1 MVEQIIEVSEYKI
14 FTKVE
19 GDGPPTLL
27 LHSYWGSQLLFDQ
40 LAVALSQKCKMIRI
54 DLPGHGD
61 SGDPPPDYSFDS
73 FAPVLNELL
82 IRLNVPGKV
91 SVVGHSMGGYI
102 ALAFAARYP
111 ERVAS
116 LTLMHAPVKE
126 ADQLSIKQRN
136 REARLITNGRKDLL
150 LQATIPSNFAPGNSD
165 KMKEVVALLNHTSN
179 QVSVDGAINTINAI
193 NSRSN
198 FLKMLQGA
206 AYPVLIVIGKHDK
219 VYNADDQLNDARDI
233 PGAEILFLHHSGHL
247 GFLEE
252 PELVTGK
259 IEAFLDNR
267 IF

>member
-1 MVEQIIEVSEYKI
+1 MEQIIEVSEYKI
-14 FTKVE
+14 FTKVKGE
-19 GDGPPTLL
+19 GSPTLL

-40 LAVALSQKCKMIRI
+40 LTATLSQKCKVILI

-61 SGDPPPDYSFDS
+61 SGNPPPGYSFDS

-136 REARLITNGRKDLL
+136 REARLLIKGKKDLL

-165 KMKEVVALLNHTSN
+165 TMNEAVTLLNRTSN
-179 QVSVDGAINTINAI
+179 QVRVDGAINSINAM
-193 NSRSN
+193 NCRSN
-198 FLKMLQGA
+198 YLEMLKGA
-206 AYPVLIVIGKHDK
+206 RFPVFIVIGKHDK
-219 VYNADDQLNDARDI
+219 VYDADEQMKDARSI
-233 PGAEILFLHHSGHL
+233 PGAEILYLHHSGHL

-252 PELVTGK
+252 RELVTSE
-259 IEAFLDNR
+259 IEIFLDK
-267 IF
+267 ITL

>member
-1 MVEQIIEVSEYKI
+1 MEQIIEVSEYKI
-14 FTKVE
+14 FTKIE
-19 GDGPPTLL
+19 GEGTPTLL

-40 LAVALSQKCKMIRI
+40 LTATLSKRFKVILI

-61 SGDPPPDYSFDS
+61 SGNPPADYSFDS

-82 IRLNVPGKV
+82 IRLNVTGKV

-116 LTLMHAPVKE
+116 LTLMHSPVKE
-126 ADQLSIKQRN
+126 ADQRSIKQRL
-136 REARLITNGRKDLL
+136 REARLIANGRKDLL

-165 KMKEVVALLNHTSN
+165 MMKEVVTLLNRTSN
-179 QVSVDGAINTINAI
+179 QVSVEGAKSSINAM
-193 NSRSN
+193 NSRYN
-198 FLKMLQGA
+198 YLEMLKGA
-206 AYPVLIVIGKHDK
+206 RFPVLIVIGKHDK

-233 PGAEILFLHHSGHL
+233 PGAEILYLHHSGHL

-252 PELVTGK
+252 SELVTGK
-259 IEAFLDNR
+259 IEAFLDNK